1 MKFAFGV
8 AYVQNGFGC
17 FMAWRGVSPASLV
30 MPPSSEQKFRFQ
42 VDKLGSKGCG
52 VSGVVRGSPS

>member
-1 MKFAFGV
+1 MKVAFGV
-8 AYVQNGFGC
+8 SNVQNGFGC

-30 MPPSSEQKFRFQ
+30 MLPPSEQKFLFQ
-42 VDKLGSKGCG
+42 ADKLGSKGCG